1 MIFKRV
7 CTFFLGIF
15 FLLESMRGFAAVK
28 AYAQTL
34 SVTDPMVCIGEGFV
48 VALTAE
54 GDAYAWGKNRVGQLG
69 NGATSTSEKEPVAV
83 ASDQTFV
90 QIAAGSAHALALD
103 TDGAVWAW
111 GENGAGQLGNA
122 STEDQNTPVK
132 IQMPENVNFVAIAA
146 GENTS
151 FALSETG
158 RVWVWGSNQT
168 GLLANGESGSN
179 KFSNIPVFVSALESQ
194 YITSIWTDQ
203 GVAAAISA
211 DGGVWLWGDN
221 QYRQTGVSSGNV
233 ITTPTRKNAASADA
247 IVFGTTHTAFLSDGA
262 VKSLGI
268 NQNAI
273 FGNGEIDTEL
283 YYTVPTSATFSANAL
298 PILKIASGS
307 AHMIALSSD
316 KSLYTWGNGSNSQLG
331 YSVAD
336 SSKIQKT
343 PKAVALDLGEKQIS
357 EIAAGYQNSAVID
370 SDGFVYLW
378 GKNDAGQLG
387 DSGVTSTQTEAPVAV
402 QAGEQGGTLLCL
414 GKPND
419 RIVQKVP
426 ITATV
431 TVPSPTYQITV
442 PATLNVGT
450 LTQASPAEADATRIS
465 KTTLSVS
472 ATAVDHLFGE
482 KRVVVKIE
490 APNGRFQLVD
500 GDYTLPY
507 NIYPTADSTDMLQ
520 SGDIFAVFYE
530 SDETV
535 VATGR
540 IELDRSL
547 ITRSGN
553 YSGSVTFLVEVAPL
567 S

>member
-1 MIFKRV
+1 
-7 CTFFLGIF
+7 
-15 FLLESMRGFAAVK
+15 
-28 AYAQTL
+28 
-34 SVTDPMVCIGEGFV
+34 
-48 VALTAE
+48 
-54 GDAYAWGKNRVGQLG
+54 
-69 NGATSTSEKEPVAV
+69 
-83 ASDQTFV
+83 
-90 QIAAGSAHALALD
+90 
-103 TDGAVWAW
+103 
-111 GENGAGQLGNA
+111 
-122 STEDQNTPVK
+122 
-132 IQMPENVNFVAIAA
+132 
-146 GENTS
+146 
-151 FALSETG
+151 
-158 RVWVWGSNQT
+158 
-168 GLLANGESGSN
+168 
-179 KFSNIPVFVSALESQ
+179 
-194 YITSIWTDQ
+194 
-203 GVAAAISA
+203 
-211 DGGVWLWGDN
+211 
-221 QYRQTGVSSGNV
+221 
-233 ITTPTRKNAASADA
+233 
-247 IVFGTTHTAFLSDGA
+247 
-262 VKSLGI
+262 
-268 NQNAI
+268 
-273 FGNGEIDTEL
+273 
-283 YYTVPTSATFSANAL
+283 
-298 PILKIASGS
+298 
-307 AHMIALSSD
+307 
-316 KSLYTWGNGSNSQLG
+316 
-331 YSVAD
+331 
-336 SSKIQKT
+336 
-343 PKAVALDLGEKQIS
+343 
-357 EIAAGYQNSAVID
+357 VID

-472 ATAVDHLFGE
+472 ATAVDHLCGE